1 MEENKRYNKGFR
13 DGVFYTVFICVA
25 ILVIGLLWRG
35 IIEKINSKTPTLEG
49 SYSEESN
56 MKTGLLD
63 IYIDKY
69 YIEDVNRADVMEG
82 MYAGMIEALDDPYSV
97 YYTKEEYE
105 QLQESVD
112 GTYYGIGV
120 SALQNGT
127 TGQITFAKVFS
138 KSPAKEA
145 GIEEGDILYAVNDV
159 PVAGK
164 DLSTVVTEIRGEKGT
179 KVKLTIVRE
188 GKNMDFE
195 VERREVEM
203 DTVTYHMLENN
214 IGYLYISEFD
224 GVTTE
229 QTKNAINDLVKQGMQ
244 SIIVDLRDNPGGRL
258 DVIEEVMDM
267 FISKD
272 KLLMY
277 MKTKAGDRTEYYS
290 KTVGMIPDMPMA
302 MLINGNSASASEL
315 FVGAMQCYD
324 RATLVGTTTFG
335 KGVVQSIFPLGDGTA
350 LKLTTAKYYLPNDE
364 NIHKVG
370 VRPDVV
376 VELPKGVKSC
386 WELTEEQDNQLQAA
400 IKILTENK

>member
-13 DGVFYTVFICVA
+13 DGIFYTLFICIA
-25 ILVIGLLWRG
+25 IVIIVVLWKG
-35 IIEKINSKTPTLEG
+35 ILEKVTSKTPTLEG
-49 SYSEESN
+49 TYSEESGV
-56 MKTGLLD
+56 KTGLLRA
-63 IYIDKY
+63 YIDKY
-69 YIEDVNRADVMEG
+69 YIDEVDEAKVMEG
-82 MYAGMIEALDDPYSV
+82 MYGGMIDALEDPYSV

-105 QLQESVD
+105 QLQESMD

-120 SALQNGT
+120 SALQSGSTGT
-127 TGQITFAKVFS
+127 ITFVKVFS
-138 KSPAKEA
+138 TSPAKEA
-145 GIEEGDILYAVNDV
+145 GIKDGDILYSVNGV
-159 PVAGK
+159 SVEGK

-179 KVKLTIVRE
+179 KVKLTVVRDGE
-188 GKNMDFE
+188 YLDFE

-203 DTVTYHMLENN
+203 DTVSYHMLDNN

-258 DVIEEVMDM
+258 DVIEDIMDM

-277 MKTKAGDRTEYYS
+277 MKTKAGERTEYYS
-290 KTVGMIPDMPMA
+290 ETVGMIPDMPMA

-315 FVGAMQCYD
+315 FCGAMQCYD

-335 KGVVQSIFPLGDGTA
+335 KGIVQSIFPLGDGTA

-364 NIHKVG
+364 NIHEVG
-370 VRPDVV
+370 VKPDVT
-376 VELPKGVKSC
+376 VELPEGVKSC
-386 WELTEEQDNQLQAA
+386 WELTEDKDNQLQEA
-400 IKILTENK
+400 IKILTEK